1 MPNELSGKIQTV
13 TGTISRDQLGTT
25 LTHEHL
31 FIDLARLFTPD
42 VDDSNYE
49 FFHSKIDT
57 EVLGAIR
64 YYHQANHDNYQL
76 LDKQTA
82 IDEILLYKK
91 YGGVSVVDATSI
103 GISRNPEGLRDI
115 SHQTGINIIMGSGFY
130 VNDAHPDY
138 VETSSEKELAEHII
152 SDIFEGVEGTGIR
165 SGIIGEIGCSWPL
178 TVNEKKVIA
187 AAAIAQKETGGS
199 ILIHLGRDEGSPEER
214 LEVLIENK
222 ADLSRTILGHIDR
235 TVFDRGQLID
245 IAKTG
250 CYLEW
255 DLFGNESSVCNE
267 TLISRYFADP
277 SINHPNDGTKLDTIL
292 DLVTEGYGNKILFAQ
307 DICTKHRLIKYGGHG
322 YAYILR
328 HIVPY
333 MHSRGFTKQA
343 IENILVNNPADVLTF
358 L

>member
-1 MPNELSGKIQTV
+1 MSNELSGKIQTV
-13 TGTISRDQLGTT
+13 TGTIGRAQLGTT

-31 FIDLARLFTPD
+31 FIDLAKLFNPN
-42 VDDSNYE
+42 VNDSNYE
-49 FFHSKIDT
+49 FFHSKLDT
-57 EVLGAIR
+57 QVLGAIR

-82 IDEILLYKK
+82 IDEILLYKE

-115 SHQTGINIIMGSGFY
+115 SQQTGINIIMGSGFY

-138 VETSSEKELAEHII
+138 VGNSSEEELAEHIVR
-152 SDIFEGVEGTGIR
+152 DILEGVDDSGIR

-178 TVNEKKVIA
+178 TVDEKKVLVA
-187 AAAIAQKETGGS
+187 ATIAQKETGGS
-199 ILIHLGRDEGSPEER
+199 ILIHPGRDEGSPEEIF
-214 LEVLIENK
+214 EVLIKNK

-235 TVFDRGQLID
+235 TVFDREQLIE

-267 TLISRYFADP
+267 TIISKYLANP
-277 SINHPNDGTKLDTIL
+277 TINHPNDGTKLDTIL
-292 DLVTEGYGNKILFAQ
+292 NLAIEGYGNKILFAQ

-333 MHSRGFTKQA
+333 MYSKGFTKQD